1 MEHNWDSVRLGGE
14 QGDILLVEW
23 ERGEAEVGS
32 EQIPKFKIGS
42 IHWSSAKVVRHK
54 AESDTPHFS
63 SDMRRG
69 NMGQIRRNSEKFF
82 KPKLN

>member
-1 MEHNWDSVRLGGE
+1 MGSRGTYYWWSGSVGT
-14 QGDILLVEW
+14 
-23 ERGEAEVGS
+23 GEAEVGS

-63 SDMRRG
+63 SDMRRRG
-69 NMGQIRRNSEKFF
+69 KYGRNSEKFF

>member
-1 MEHNWDSVRLGGE
+1 MRLGGE

-63 SDMRRG
+63 SDMRRRG
-69 NMGQIRRNSEKFF
+69 KYGRNSEKFF